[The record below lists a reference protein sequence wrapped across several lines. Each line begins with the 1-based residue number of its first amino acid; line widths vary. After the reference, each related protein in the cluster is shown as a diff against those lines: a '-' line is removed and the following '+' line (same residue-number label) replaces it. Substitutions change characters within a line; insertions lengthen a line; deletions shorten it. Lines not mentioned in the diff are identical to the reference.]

1 MSIASDQI
9 HEEVLRDPRYPVSR
23 IADKLLPY
31 LEVLVDQFH
40 PERIIL
46 FGSYAYGH
54 PDRHS
59 DVDLLV
65 IKEIER
71 TSVSERRNI
80 LKAWRPLRW
89 TRESLPFELLVVSP
103 SEHQERLLQGG
114 AFYSTI
120 VRKGLLLA

>member
-1 MSIASDQI
+1 MTFVTKQI

-31 LEVLVDQFH
+31 LEILVDQFH
-40 PERIIL
+40 PEKVIL

-71 TSVSERRNI
+71 TSVSESRNI

-89 TRESLPFELLVVSP
+89 SGDSLPFELLVVSP
-103 SEHQERLLQGG
+103 TEHQERLLQGG
-114 AFYSTI
+114 GFYNTI
-120 VRKGLLLA
+120 VRKGLILS